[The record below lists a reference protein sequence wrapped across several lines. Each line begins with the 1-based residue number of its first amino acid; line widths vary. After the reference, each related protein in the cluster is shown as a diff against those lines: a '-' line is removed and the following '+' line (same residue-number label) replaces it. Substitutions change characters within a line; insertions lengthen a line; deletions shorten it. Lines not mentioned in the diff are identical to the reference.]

1 MTTNHKQRT
10 ALALF
15 SGGLDSTLAC
25 RVVAAQGIKIVAV
38 KFVTPFFGYELLQ
51 KKQEYIRWIKEISDI
66 DLKLKDVTIPYLEL
80 LKNPAHGYGK
90 NFNPCI
96 DCKIFLLSEARK
108 IMPEIGASFLI
119 TGEVVGQRPMSQRRD
134 TLRIIERESGCD
146 DILVR
151 PLCAKNLAPTKAEN
165 EGLIDRQ
172 KLLDFSGRNRKPQ
185 MQLAQKFGI
194 KDYPSPAGGC
204 ILTDPILSLRI
215 QEYYE
220 THEQIIPEDI
230 LLMMVGRQLK
240 LPSRAWLVVGRNQT
254 ENIKIEKLRLPDDW
268 LLQPKD
274 IPGPSAILRYSS
286 KPEDLET
293 AASIV
298 VRYSKKSARELGNAV
313 IIADQNDTRQLINSR
328 PLDDTVFQPWLRK

>member
-1 MTTNHKQRT
+1 MIDKHKQTT

-25 RVVAAQGIKIVAV
+25 RVVASQGIKVVAV
-38 KFVTPFFGYELLQ
+38 KFVTPFFGHELLLGKDQ
-51 KKQEYIRWIKEISDI
+51 YCRRIKETSGI
-66 DLKLKDVTIPYLEL
+66 DVILKDVTVPYLEL
-80 LKNPAHGYGK
+80 LKNPSHGYGK

-96 DCKIFLLSEARK
+96 DCKIFLLSEAK
-108 IMPEIGASFLI
+108 KMMPEIEASFLI

-134 TLRIIERESGCD
+134 TLHIIERESGCE

-151 PLCAKNLAPTKAEN
+151 PLCAKNLAPSKAEKD
-165 EGLIDRQ
+165 GLIDRQ

-185 MQLAQKFGI
+185 IQLADKFGI

-204 ILTDPILSLRI
+204 ILTDPILSLRV

-240 LPSRAWLVVGRNQT
+240 LPSGAWLVVGRNQS
-254 ENIKIEKLRLPDDW
+254 ENIKIENLRQPDDW
-268 LLQPKD
+268 LLEPKD
-274 IPGPSAILRYSS
+274 IPGPSAILRNSS
-286 KPEDLET
+286 LKEDIET

-298 VRYSKKSARELGNAV
+298 VRYSKKSAREDGSTVVLAT
-313 IIADQNDTRQLINSR
+313 QNSTRQLIDSR
-328 PLDDTVFQPWLRK
+328 SLDDTVFQQWQK